1 MTLLDGVNE
10 RMTGIELKYVTM
22 APLELTGNLFVCE
35 MDQPRALYLLDPGG
49 VRVKLDKSAL
59 RSSQQAC

>member
-22 APLELTGNLFVCE
+22 SHLELTGNAYWLLDGVT
-35 MDQPRALYLLDPGG
+35 DDRSPPRALYPLDRIRSRPL
-49 VRVKLDKSAL
+49 VRAV
-59 RSSQQAC
+59 R